1 MTVGT
6 YSDITGLVDPSPV
19 TGLCA
24 FCGKIIVGKIGR
36 VESKA
41 ACEGCAAAAA
51 VDFLEDRILLT
62 RGLFLGGVAA
72 LVYFLL
78 LACLDV
84 VLDGVRVPSFM
95 ALPVGWIVARSF
107 ALGSRG
113 APGIKF
119 RMTPVVISYLAMS
132 LAAVPVLLMHAV
144 DAARA
149 NAGWI
154 TYAFLQIP
162 LRALT
167 SPLWVDKTNQL
178 MSMVNFLFLAAGLGV
193 AWKESGVV
201 PKPRII
207 R

>member
-6 YSDITGLVDPSPV
+6 YSEITGLVDPSPV
-19 TGLCA
+19 TGVCA
-24 FCGKIIVGKIGR
+24 FCGKIIVGKIDR

-41 ACEGCAAAAA
+41 ACDGCAAAAA
-51 VDFLEDRILLT
+51 VDFLEDRVLLT
-62 RGLFLGGVAA
+62 RGFFLGGIAA

-113 APGIKF
+113 APGLKF
-119 RMTPVVISYLAMS
+119 RLTPVIVSYLAMS
-132 LAAVPVLLMHAV
+132 LAAIPVLLLHVV

-149 NAGWI
+149 SGDWAV
-154 TYAFLQIP
+154 YAFLAIP

-193 AWKESGVV
+193 AWKESVV
-201 PKPRII
+201 VSRPKVI